1 MTYVNLIATEFPLP
15 TKVTLVDPEINNGE
29 PFEYRTD
36 NSRCGFNTYLVEKE
50 ECLEFGALSNLP
62 PILPKYIY
70 AFETSRDQFHEK
82 YDSKERV
89 DEARLELKKLRAF
102 IRHVVNTMGEVCIV
116 FQSLSAKLLCAENI
130 DSVTMCV
137 DDLDLDGDSFSF
149 NRITLH
155 RFVRREDAPVPVF
168 KGNMNRKSRACC
180 ITLLAC
186 SQRLPEGYAKDHGIR
201 QGSYYGQ
208 TELDLTKENFGLDD
222 GIEHY
227 APGLSDLDKILPPH
241 IYISGFNPSIYPWG
255 DPESRQSQRKSV
267 EKLINYLQSIVDD
280 QGEVWYIRH
289 WMPDNLAKAD
299 SVEIRTM
306 KVSDLDLS
314 GEVFEFE
321 LCVLYHFVK

>member
-1 MTYVNLIATEFPLP
+1 MTWVDLIATDFPLP

-36 NSRCGFNTYLVEKE
+36 NSRYGFNAYLVEE
-50 ECLEFGALSNLP
+50 SECLEFDALSNLP
-62 PILPKYIY
+62 PILPKNIY
-70 AFETSRDQFHEK
+70 AFDGPRDQFHEK
-82 YDSKERV
+82 YDSKEYV
-89 DEARLELKKLRAF
+89 EEVRLEMKKLRAF
-102 IRHVVNTMGEVCIV
+102 LRHVVNTMGEVCIV
-116 FQSLSAKLLCAENI
+116 CQSLSARLLCAENI
-130 DSVTMCV
+130 DSVTMCA
-137 DDLDLDGDSFSF
+137 DDLDLDGESFSL
-149 NRITLH
+149 NDITLH
-155 RFVRREDAPVPVF
+155 RFVKREDAPVPVF
-168 KGNMNRKSRACC
+168 KGNINRRSCANC

-186 SQRLPEGYAKDHGIR
+186 SQRLPEGYAEDHDMGR
-201 QGSYYGQ
+201 WDYHGQ
-208 TELDLTKENFGLDD
+208 TELDLNKENFGLDD
-222 GIEHY
+222 ALDRY

-241 IYISGFNPSIYPWG
+241 IYISGSNPSIYPWG
-255 DPESRQSQRKSV
+255 DPVSRQYKRKRV

-321 LCVLYHFVK
+321 LGVLYHFVR